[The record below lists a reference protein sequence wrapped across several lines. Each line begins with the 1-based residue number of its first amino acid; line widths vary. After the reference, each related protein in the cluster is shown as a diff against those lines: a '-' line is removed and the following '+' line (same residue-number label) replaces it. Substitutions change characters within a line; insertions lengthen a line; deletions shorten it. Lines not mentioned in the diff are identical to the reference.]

1 MSSHWT
7 SFSHTKLSLP
17 RVLKFHLRSV
27 SVLLELVGG
36 QYNYFCILLNF
47 SILIVLL
54 GVESTNL
61 SKQHAVLVGSFRP
74 PRQGFEYRSSCIL
87 LSEADP

>member
-61 SKQHAVLVGSFRP
+61 QNNVRFLWALSGLLARGSNIVRVVF
-74 PRQGFEYRSSCIL
+74 S
-87 LSEADP
+87 